1 MPLIPNLWWTPL
13 QSSGSISHQSWFSSK
28 HHDGRGGIWNLVQTP
43 QKNLKT
49 RGEAEW
55 VFKFVRGVWPPLSVV
70 FSLYNTST
78 QISASIFQN
87 LSQIPLRNHSVWKIR
102 GVWLKHSLKIWKLT
116 QNFEKNHSNCWC
128 CGVNNKHHAAER
140 WHLDLDLAFFSYN
153 HGDNTTESA
162 KVSVRDA
169 IPREKCSF
177 F

>member
-55 VFKFVRGVWPPLSVV
+55 VFKFVCGVWPPLSVV

-116 QNFEKNHSNCWC
+116 QNFENSLKFLVSSRCGGVGFGIWLSNTSFPQRDVCYKT
-128 CGVNNKHHAAER
+128 KH
-140 WHLDLDLAFFSYN
+140 FFLL
-153 HGDNTTESA
+153 
-162 KVSVRDA
+162 
-169 IPREKCSF
+169 
-177 F
+177 